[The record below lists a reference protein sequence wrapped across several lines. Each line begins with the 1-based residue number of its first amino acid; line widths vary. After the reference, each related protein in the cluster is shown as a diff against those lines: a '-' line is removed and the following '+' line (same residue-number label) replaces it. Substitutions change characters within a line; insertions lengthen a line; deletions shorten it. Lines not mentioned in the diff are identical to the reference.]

1 MEPPKGIWAS
11 LWSFI
16 CFLPYFI
23 GLMLLGTIKGFFLCP
38 LICLIM
44 AVGNSALILGL
55 WPAHCIWTYYCVART
70 TQLGPTLKIVTCT
83 GVLPVLL
90 VLWPAVGIV
99 GSIVGGA
106 AYGFLWPIFATL
118 KAVEEGKEDKLYHC
132 FTDGTWST
140 VSKTFDI
147 VKDVKNLCFHSYFDV
162 MDDLRLEGPPND
174 KYYEIRLHYLLG
186 AVIAAVLG
194 IIVDTPAVSFIAI
207 CKGPYMLFKGWNRLF
222 HDLLGREGPFL
233 ETICVPF
240 AGLAILLWPLA
251 VIGAILASI
260 ITSVFLGAY
269 AGVVTYQESIFFG
282 LRYIIAALSLYDEY
296 SNDMLGMPEGSC
308 FPRPQYR
315 KKSKISRTFSHSD
328 SLSKLN
334 RLQKP
339 PSRTFSLR
347 DNIVELKPLELFD
360 GLFKDCYN
368 EAESLVSEELIT
380 RDDIE
385 AAKSGKGSR
394 VISIGLPA
402 YCLLQVLLR
411 SAKADSQG
419 LLLSDGTELTGTNKP
434 QAKIFEWLINPLL
447 IIKEQIKAEDL
458 SVSEEDYLGK
468 LVLLNGHP
476 DRIENST
483 IAAPESDLKRA
494 ELDALARRLQGITKY
509 MTRLPTF
516 KRRFDDLVKTL
527 SHELAERH
535 GGGGA
540 STTTITRSKS
550 AFARIMSMKSSKEK
564 RSNGVDEASEHGRDS
579 DMAL

>member
-23 GLMLLGTIKGFFLCP
+23 GLMLLGTIKGLLLCP
-38 LICLIM
+38 FICLIM

-55 WPAHCIWTYYCVART
+55 WTAHCIWTYYCVART
-70 TQLGPTLKIVTCT
+70 TQLGPILKIVTCIS
-83 GVLPVLL
+83 VLPVLL

-106 AYGFLWPIFATL
+106 AYGFLSPIFATL
-118 KAVEEGKEDKLYHC
+118 KAVEEGKEDKLWHC
-132 FTDGTWST
+132 FIDGTWST
-140 VSKTFDI
+140 VSKTFDT
-147 VKDVKNLCFHSYFDV
+147 VKDVKNLCYHSYFDV
-162 MDDLRLEGPPND
+162 MDDLRLEGPPD
-174 KYYEIRLHYLLG
+174 DTYYEIRLHYLLG

-251 VIGAILASI
+251 VIGAVLASI
-260 ITSVFLGAY
+260 IASVFLGAY

-296 SNDMLGMPEGSC
+296 SNDILGMPEGSC

-315 KKSKISRTFSHSD
+315 KKVKISRTISHSD

-334 RLQKP
+334 RLRKT
-339 PSRTFSLR
+339 PSRTFSLK

-360 GLFKDCYN
+360 ALFKDCYN
-368 EAESLVSEELIT
+368 EAEALVSEELIT

-411 SAKADSQG
+411 SAKADSEG

-434 QAKIFEWLINPLL
+434 KAKIFEWLINPLL

-476 DRIENST
+476 NRVENST
-483 IAAPESDLKRA
+483 IAAPESDRKRA

-535 GGGGA
+535 GGA
-540 STTTITRSKS
+540 SSTTITRSKS
-550 AFARIMSMKSSKEK
+550 AFPRIMSMKSSKGK
-564 RSNGVDEASEHGRDS
+564 RTNGLDEASEHARDLDTS
-579 DMAL
+579 F